1 MIKGISLAL
10 VLSSASLMPFGSAS
24 AQHMNEP
31 GNPCEAFG
39 VSTEISNC
47 WEAELK
53 RADAE
58 LNSTYSAIMSVLRLY
73 PEKKDA
79 SERLRTAQR
88 SWIAYRD
95 DACAAEAGL
104 YTGGSANGLVA
115 SACLAVLTGN
125 RTKALRQGFWWQVEK
140 FGQP

>member
-1 MIKGISLAL
+1 MIKRISLAL
-10 VLSSASLMPFGSAS
+10 VLSSACLMPLSSAS

-31 GNPCEAFG
+31 GNPCGAFG
-39 VSTEISNC
+39 VSIEISNC

-58 LNSTYSAIMSVLRLY
+58 LNSTYSAVMSVLRLH
-73 PEKKDA
+73 PEKKDDA
-79 SERLRTAQR
+79 ERLRAAQR
-88 SWIAYRD
+88 AWIAYRD
-95 DACAAEAGL
+95 KACAAEAGL
-104 YTGGSANGLVA
+104 YIGGSAKGLVA